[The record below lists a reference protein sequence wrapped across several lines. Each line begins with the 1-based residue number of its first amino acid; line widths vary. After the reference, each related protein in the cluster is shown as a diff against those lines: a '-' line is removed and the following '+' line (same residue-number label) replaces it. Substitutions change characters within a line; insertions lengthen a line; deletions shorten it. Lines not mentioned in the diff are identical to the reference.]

1 VNKSLTN
8 VLIKSLHWRAREK
21 HREEEEEEEEEE
33 KKLKSN
39 SFSKKRNNGRDG
51 RAPADK
57 RENSQ
62 QLRREGILFDFL
74 LCLHLGDV
82 GI

>member
-1 VNKSLTN
+1 MSEGKSATDTGR
-8 VLIKSLHWRAREK
+8 KTT
-21 HREEEEEEEEEE
+21 EEEEGEERKE
-33 KKLKSN
+33 KSN
-39 SFSKKRNNGRDG
+39 SYSKKRNNGRDG

-74 LCLHLGDV
+74 LCVHLGDV